1 MLYSQINV
9 LTGSEFVI
17 IKNHCYRITTIIIS
31 YTKLNIKLFKTLFFF
46 HQISAFG
53 ERQIAIYIVNYNL
66 REF

>member
-17 IKNHCYRITTIIIS
+17 IRNHCYRITTIIIS
-31 YTKLNIKLFKTLFFF
+31 YAKLNTKLFKTLFFL

-53 ERQIAIYIVNYNL
+53 ERQIVVYSKL
-66 REF
+66 